1 MPTHLFDGRFDKI
14 LVADRYPTYGQ
25 YDITAICQLFKSL
38 LYTLDGVGGVQLHDG
53 VCAQLLDHALEHGGV
68 GVIDLSFLQGSA
80 RVHQL
85 ITGTQNT
92 DSGHGI
98 DIKVGAALGSQQG
111 HMATVE
117 SYPLRDDGLIAGHIL
132 TSESHIGPLLG
143 QAIDSYLSL
152 MLGAVFLHDN
162 GIGAL
167 RDQTTGKSPDGLA
180 GGQRHGF
187 ITGIYMILD
196 GHGLIQAYVAV
207 ANGITIHGTIICR
220 RNIYVGMHDLGT
232 NTAQGLP
239 HRYTFGTN
247 GHGGSLNQSIL
258 CGIKI

>member
-98 DIKVGAALGSQQG
+98 EIRGGAALGGQQG
-111 HMATVE
+111 HMGTVQ
-117 SYPLRDDGLIAGHIL
+117 SYPSRGDGPIAAHTLSSEAHI
-132 TSESHIGPLLG
+132 PPWLG
-143 QAIDSYLSL
+143 EAIDFYLSP
-152 MLGAVFLHDN
+152 MPGAVFLHDN

-167 RDQTTGKSPDGLA
+167 RDQTTGKYPDGLA
-180 GGQRHGF
+180 AGQRHGF

-196 GHGLIQAYVAV
+196 G
-207 ANGITIHGTIICR
+207 
-220 RNIYVGMHDLGT
+220 
-232 NTAQGLP
+232 
-239 HRYTFGTN
+239 
-247 GHGGSLNQSIL
+247 
-258 CGIKI
+258 